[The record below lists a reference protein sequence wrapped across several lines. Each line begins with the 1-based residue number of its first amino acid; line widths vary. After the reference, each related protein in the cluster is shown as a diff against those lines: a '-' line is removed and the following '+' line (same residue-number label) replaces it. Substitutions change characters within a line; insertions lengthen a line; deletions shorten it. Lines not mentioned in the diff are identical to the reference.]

1 MFAPKV
7 MCTSQYIPVPWIQSC
22 GKIAVTLSTQ
32 RKMVGSTVSFVWCFY
47 SGVCFRLNKYMN
59 SLLSTKMLF
68 QISKE
73 ACWQQFTFRLIKPV
87 SKNLASKVCFLAC
100 FLQDILRK
108 PWSSTTWAIYLVMF
122 QSKTPEVG
130 WLLFVAMR
138 FGGICGGFSMVQTS
152 QMMLELDQGD
162 WGGTM
167 RTVHT
172 NKYTHTVYSICNLG
186 RGIFR

>member
-1 MFAPKV
+1 MVP
-7 MCTSQYIPVPWIQSC
+7 TSQIYSLYINQLRVA
-22 GKIAVTLSTQ
+22 GKNTIGFSLLFQCYQCFHSKKKHTHCCLPQRLCVHPNTSRYLGSKVVGRVAVTLSTQ

-108 PWSSTTWAIYLVMF
+108 P
-122 QSKTPEVG
+122 
-130 WLLFVAMR
+130 
-138 FGGICGGFSMVQTS
+138 
-152 QMMLELDQGD
+152 
-162 WGGTM
+162 
-167 RTVHT
+167 
-172 NKYTHTVYSICNLG
+172 
-186 RGIFR
+186 